1 MSINELML
9 SAGPNIYYDDSFRN
23 VLEDHLWYLKN
34 HASTNVLSI
43 EPIKAYKYEY
53 DLYGLLNSYSINMNL
68 HWIIMRLNNMT
79 DPTEV
84 TRDLKMLL
92 IPDIRVIEQIRQSH
106 MTTRRIA

>member
-1 MSINELML
+1 MGINDLML
-9 SAGPNIYYDDSFRN
+9 SAGPSIYYDDSFRN

-34 HASTNVLSI
+34 HSSTSVLSI

-53 DLYGLLNSYSINMNL
+53 DLYGLLNNYSINMNL